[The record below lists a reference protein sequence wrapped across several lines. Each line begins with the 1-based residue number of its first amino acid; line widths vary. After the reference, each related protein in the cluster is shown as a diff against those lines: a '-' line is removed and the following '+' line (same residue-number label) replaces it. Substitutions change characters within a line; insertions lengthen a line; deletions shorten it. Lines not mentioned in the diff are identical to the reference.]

1 MNSNTYDVVVIGAGA
16 HTEEVNASHA
26 VMISHPATV
35 THIIEDAAR
44 STR

>member
-1 MNSNTYDVVVIGAGA
+1 MSKRAHA

-26 VMISHPATV
+26 VMVSRPGAV
-35 THIIEDAAR
+35 TKIIEDASR